1 MDRRQFLQSGV
12 FAAGGATAFPLFANA
27 TASAQAA
34 GESPYGSLAGIAP
47 DANGM
52 ILPPGFT
59 SRVVA
64 VAGEPVG
71 DTDFEWHIFPDG
83 AATFDDGNGGWIH
96 TVNSEVLL
104 AGAAGVSAIHYDADG
119 NIIDAYPLL
128 RNSNSN
134 CGGGPSP
141 WGTFLSGEEVFASGG
156 YLWECDPTR
165 ATEPKAHEA
174 MGIFVHEAAAV
185 DPVREQ
191 VYQTEDMLDGRLYR
205 YTPDNYHDLSSGLL
219 EVAAVAEN
227 GSVSWIEVPDP
238 SGAEMPPRQQVPE
251 STGFLGG
258 EGIWYHDDW
267 IFFSTK
273 FDHKIHG
280 INVADSTHT
289 LLYDPN
295 PEDIAAGTA
304 VLSGVDNLTV
314 DAGTG
319 DIFVAEDGGNMEV
332 VIITPD
338 GVVAPFARLVDQD
351 NSEITG
357 PVFNPRRDRLYF
369 SSQRGPSPRTIGEI
383 NPMVVTEDRF
393 GGITYEVSGPFRGIV
408 EEVVEEPE
416 VVTTTTTAAAT
427 TTEPPATTQAPTTT
441 AAPTTTV
448 PSPTTTIAQIA
459 EESGGDGGSGTGIA
473 IGIGAAAVIAVG
485 AGVVGL
491 RRRAS
496 S

>member
-34 GESPYGSLAGIAP
+34 GESPYGSLEGVAP

-96 TVNSEVLL
+96 TVNSEVFL

-156 YLWECDPTR
+156 YLWECDPTG
-165 ATEPKAHEA
+165 ATEPKAHAA
-174 MGIFVHEAAAV
+174 MGFFVHEAAAV

-205 YTPDNYHDLSSGLL
+205 YTPDNYPDLSSGLL
-219 EVAAVAEN
+219 EVAAVADDE
-227 GSVSWIEVPDP
+227 SVSWIEVPDP
-238 SGAEMPPRQQVPE
+238 SAAETPTRQQVPE
-251 STGFLGG
+251 STGFQGG
-258 EGIWYHDDW
+258 EGIWYFDNW

-273 FDHKIHG
+273 FNNKIHG
-280 INVADSTHT
+280 IDLVNSTHT

-295 PEDIAAGTA
+295 PEDVAAGTA

-314 DAGTG
+314 DAGSG

-369 SSQRGPSPRTIGEI
+369 SSQRGPSPRPIGEI
-383 NPMVVTEDRF
+383 NPMWVTEERF

-408 EEVVEEPE
+408 EEVAEVPE
-416 VVTTTTTAAAT
+416 TTTTTTAAAT
-427 TTEPPATTQAPTTT
+427 TTDPPATTQAPTTT

>member
-1 MDRRQFLQSGV
+1 MTPTATSSTRTRSCEIAIPTAVGVRVHGERFSQAKRFLPLVDIFGSVTRLVPPSRRHMLQW
-12 FAAGGATAFPLFANA
+12 
-27 TASAQAA
+27 
-34 GESPYGSLAGIAP
+34 
-47 DANGM
+47 
-52 ILPPGFT
+52 GF
-59 SRVVA
+59 
-64 VAGEPVG
+64 
-71 DTDFEWHIFPDG
+71 
-83 AATFDDGNGGWIH
+83 
-96 TVNSEVLL
+96 
-104 AGAAGVSAIHYDADG
+104 
-119 NIIDAYPLL
+119 
-128 RNSNSN
+128 
-134 CGGGPSP
+134 
-141 WGTFLSGEEVFASGG
+141 
-156 YLWECDPTR
+156 
-165 ATEPKAHEA
+165 
-174 MGIFVHEAAAV
+174 FVHEAAAV

-191 VYQTEDMLDGRLYR
+191 VYQTEDMPDGRLYR
-205 YTPDNYHDLSSGLL
+205 YTPDNYPDLSSGLL
-219 EVAAVAEN
+219 EVAAVADD
-227 GSVSWIEVPDP
+227 GSLSWIEVPDP
-238 SGAEMPPRQQVPE
+238 SAAETPTRQQVPE

-258 EGIWYHDDW
+258 EGIWYFDNW

-273 FDHKIHG
+273 FNNKIHG
-280 INVADSTHT
+280 IDLVNSTHT
-289 LLYDPN
+289 LLYDPD
-295 PEDIAAGTA
+295 PADVAAGSA

-314 DAGTG
+314 DAGSG

-369 SSQRGPSPRTIGEI
+369 SSQRGPSPKTIGEI

-408 EEVVEEPE
+408 EEVAEVPE
-416 VVTTTTTAAAT
+416 TTTTTTAAAT

>member
-1 MDRRQFLQSGV
+1 MLQW
-12 FAAGGATAFPLFANA
+12 
-27 TASAQAA
+27 
-34 GESPYGSLAGIAP
+34 
-47 DANGM
+47 
-52 ILPPGFT
+52 GF
-59 SRVVA
+59 
-64 VAGEPVG
+64 
-71 DTDFEWHIFPDG
+71 
-83 AATFDDGNGGWIH
+83 
-96 TVNSEVLL
+96 
-104 AGAAGVSAIHYDADG
+104 
-119 NIIDAYPLL
+119 
-128 RNSNSN
+128 
-134 CGGGPSP
+134 
-141 WGTFLSGEEVFASGG
+141 
-156 YLWECDPTR
+156 
-165 ATEPKAHEA
+165 
-174 MGIFVHEAAAV
+174 FVHEAAAV

-205 YTPDNYHDLSSGLL
+205 YTPHNYPDLSSGLL
-219 EVAAVAEN
+219 EAAAVADD

-238 SGAEMPPRQQVPE
+238 SAAETPTRQQVPE

-258 EGIWYHDDW
+258 EGIWYFDDW

-273 FDHKIHG
+273 FNNKIHG
-280 INVADSTHT
+280 IDLVNSTHT

-295 PEDIAAGTA
+295 PEDVAAGTA

-314 DAGTG
+314 DAGSG

-369 SSQRGPSPRTIGEI
+369 SSQRGPSPRPIGDI

-408 EEVVEEPE
+408 EEVAEVPE
-416 VVTTTTTAAAT
+416 TTTTTTAAAT